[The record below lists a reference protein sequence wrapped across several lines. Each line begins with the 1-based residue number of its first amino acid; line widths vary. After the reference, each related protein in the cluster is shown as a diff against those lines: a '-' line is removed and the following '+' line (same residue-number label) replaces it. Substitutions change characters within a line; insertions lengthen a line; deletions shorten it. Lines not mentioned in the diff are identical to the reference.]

1 LISVNALPWQE
12 RNKLARPSLEWAA
25 MTNLID
31 VAELARDLAKIA
43 STTSDPETGRQL
55 MEIVER
61 IHRALGLPPGT
72 G

>member
-1 LISVNALPWQE
+1 
-12 RNKLARPSLEWAA
+12 

-43 STTSDPETGRQL
+43 SATSDPETGRQL

-61 IHRALGLPPGT
+61 IHLTLGLPPGT

>member
-1 LISVNALPWQE
+1 
-12 RNKLARPSLEWAA
+12 
-25 MTNLID
+25 MTDIID

-43 STTSDPETGRQL
+43 SATIDPETGRQL
-55 MEIVER
+55 MDIVER